1 MSKIGKSEVIT
12 QIENTRS
19 EASFTPTDLREVSRI
34 DEDSV
39 VIDGTEY
46 EMTDWA
52 FRQIMG
58 DFSIPHTFYRKM
70 DRDAKDEILRCRMGE
85 IYSPREGFS
94 DRKMRMVGDKCT
106 AMLHPDYPEIPVE
119 ALIAD
124 LPDWHYDLMS
134 ADPDQPILRYRGV
147 ERKLMVMDD
156 LCYGFDFVYS
166 EVGGLGEKDGIMI
179 DALIVKL
186 ACMNG
191 MVRTRPS
198 GGGPYFTIAP
208 LALPDQEELLPIVM
222 KHMVKKMKNDNDA
235 LKVAFEKAMDRK
247 VKVRQV
253 LEGWF
258 ERKIPTVIPK
268 KTIAAWEKQGR
279 QQEMT
284 LEELAQLVANVGT
297 QIPSY
302 KNRRHFERLA
312 GRLLKLGV
320 TATAN

>member
-1 MSKIGKSEVIT
+1 MSKIGKSEVISK
-12 QIENTRS
+12 IEEERS
-19 EASFTPTDLREVSRI
+19 STSFTPVDLKEVSRI
-34 DEDSV
+34 DPESM
-39 VIDGTEY
+39 VISGTEL

-58 DFSIPHTFYRKM
+58 DFKIPHTFYRKM
-70 DRDAKDEILRCRMGE
+70 DREAKDEILRCRMGE
-85 IYSPREGFS
+85 VYGEKEGFS
-94 DRKMRMVGDKCT
+94 DRKLRMVENNCT
-106 AMLHPDYPEIPVE
+106 AVLHPDYPEIPVE

-134 ADPDQPILRYRGV
+134 TDPDQPILRYRGV
-147 ERKLMVMDD
+147 QRKLKVMED

-166 EVGGLGEKDGIMI
+166 EVGGLDPKKGIII

-191 MVRTRPS
+191 MVRTRS
-198 GGGPYFTIAP
+198 AGGAPYFTLQP
-208 LALPDQEELLPIVM
+208 LALPDQEELLPLVM
-222 KHMVKKMKNDNDA
+222 SHMVKKMQRDNEA
-235 LKVAFEKAMDRK
+235 LKVAFEQAMGRK

-258 ERKIPTVIPK
+258 ERKMPTVIPR

-279 QQEMT
+279 QQEMS
-284 LEELAQLVANVGT
+284 LEELAQLVANVAT

-312 GRLLKLGV
+312 GRLLRLGV